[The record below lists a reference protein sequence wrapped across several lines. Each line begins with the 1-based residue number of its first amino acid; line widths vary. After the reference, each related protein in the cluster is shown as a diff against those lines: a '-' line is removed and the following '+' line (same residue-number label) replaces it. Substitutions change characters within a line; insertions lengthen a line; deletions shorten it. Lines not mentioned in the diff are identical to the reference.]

1 MTLPLRELGIR
12 QSKAELI
19 TFHVDGTGTAALT
32 EGKFLGT
39 LTDNGTGDYTIT
51 FLNPGLRECQVVSAV
66 PETATLIPNVV
77 KAAGSVQ
84 VQWATAAGA
93 VATDCN
99 FDITVIVFYRAEQN

>member
-1 MTLPLRELGIR
+1 MLDLRQVGIR
-12 QSKAELI
+12 QSQAELM
-19 TFHVDGTGTAALT
+19 TFHVDGTGTAAIT
-32 EGKFLGT
+32 EGKYLGT

-51 FLNPGLRECQVVSAV
+51 FVRPGYRECQVVGAV
-66 PETATLIPNVV
+66 PETATLVPNVV

-99 FDITVIVFYRAEQN
+99 FDITVLVFYRAEQN